1 MDPNPLSS
9 SNSANGDA
17 LSSTMQFSRTV
28 LGLGVKSQQCLMQ
41 LRSTSF
47 RSTHPTSVWCP
58 DYFHSYTLGYSF
70 PVWISSTV
78 FLSYLCVYSFLISGF
93 HSVTLVDRYH
103 FIIYLRTG
111 KSTGF
116 WSEPCCPGEPR
127 PHLIATGDFS
137 LMMAVEF
144 EAAINSEPSATIIS
158 CRGFD
163 HGRLVPSIFHLLGPT
178 CHHKGKLVSK
188 QVPAKPRGI

>member
-1 MDPNPLSS
+1 MNVPGAGSEKPAVLYAAQIHKLQIHPPNEYLVSRLFSFLHFRLHFSS
-9 SNSANGDA
+9 LD
-17 LSSTMQFSRTV
+17 L
-28 LGLGVKSQQCLMQ
+28 KH
-41 LRSTSF
+41 STS
-47 RSTHPTSVWCP
+47 
-58 DYFHSYTLGYSF
+58 
-70 PVWISSTV
+70 
-78 FLSYLCVYSFLISGF
+78 LSLVYLTFLISGF
-93 HSVTLVDRYH
+93 HLVTLVGRYH

-137 LMMAVEF
+137 LMIGVEF
-144 EAAINSEPSATIIS
+144 EAAINSEPSAIIIS